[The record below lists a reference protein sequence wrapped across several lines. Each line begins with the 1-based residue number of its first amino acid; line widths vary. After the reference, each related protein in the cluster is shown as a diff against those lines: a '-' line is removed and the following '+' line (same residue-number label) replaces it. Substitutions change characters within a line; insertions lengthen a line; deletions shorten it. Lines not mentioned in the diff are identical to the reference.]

1 MLNDLDELI
10 KKLLVQGVPLDTSE
24 IDVVFDAPTSEW
36 KSSLARPTV
45 NCYLYHI
52 IENHELRRTD
62 WEMNRNPNGRPDG
75 SVSHSLSRRR
85 MPYRMDASY
94 MITAWANA
102 VEDEHRLLWRVL
114 AALMRYN
121 SIPQEFL
128 EGELENQAW
137 ALPIKVAQP
146 EAVFKNPSDFWS
158 GMEVHVKPGINVA
171 ITVALDP
178 ERYVEMPLVLTRRVK
193 VFPTDDKTKGYELPT
208 VQFGGWV
215 MRKEDGTSKPVS
227 DVDVLIVEQ
236 ARTAVTDEYG
246 RFKFDH
252 VPRGRYTLRV
262 TSGSE
267 QSERQVDVPGDDY
280 DLVLNG
286 HVEREA
292 NSSDGGGNREE
303 PPTSQQGGSKGRR
316 R

>member
-1 MLNDLDELI
+1 MLNELDDLI

-62 WEMNRNPNGRPDG
+62 WELNRAPNGRPDG
-75 SVSHSLSRRR
+75 SVSHGISRRR

-121 SIPQEFL
+121 TIPQEML
-128 EGELENQAW
+128 EGELDNQAW

-158 GMEVHVKPGINVA
+158 GMEVHVKPGINMV

-193 VFPTDDKTKGYELPT
+193 VFPADDPTKGYELPT
-208 VQFGGWV
+208 IQFGGWV
-215 MRKEDGTSKPVS
+215 MRPEGDTSRPVA
-227 DVDVLIVEQ
+227 DAEVLIVEQ
-236 ARTAVTDEYG
+236 ARTAQTDNYG

-252 VPRGRYTLRV
+252 VPHGRYTLRV

-280 DLVLNG
+280 DLVLDG
-286 HVEREA
+286 RTGRSA
-292 NSSDGGGNREE
+292 NSSEDGGSPER
-303 PPTSQQGGSKGRR
+303 PPESPQGGSKGRR